1 MSDLKT
7 EFLCTVTAYVDW
19 RNVIDLGVTPYGI
32 RQIIYIK
39 GGTFEGPK
47 IKGTVLPG
55 GGDWFVRRADQ
66 MVEVDVRC
74 VLRTDD
80 NHLIYCCLRGINEMT
95 AEVAIKAI
103 TGQSVDSSKYYF
115 RVTTVTETGSQKY
128 DWLNRIVAVGV
139 GNLIPAGVE
148 YKIYTVL

>member
-7 EFLCTVTAYVDW
+7 ESLWTLTAYVDW
-19 RNVIDLGVTPYGI
+19 RQVIDVGATPHGM
-32 RQIIYIK
+32 RQIVYIK

-47 IKGTVLPG
+47 IKGVVLPG

-66 MVEVDVRC
+66 LVEVDVRC

-80 NHLIYCCLRGINEMT
+80 NHLIYCGLRGINEMT

-103 TGQSVDSSKYYF
+103 SGQAVDSSKYYF
-115 RVTTVTETGSQKY
+115 RATAVIETGSQKY
-128 DWLNRIVAVGV
+128 GWLNGIVAVGTGKLMPV
-139 GNLIPAGVE
+139 GVE

>member
-7 EFLCTVTAYVDW
+7 EFLCTVTAHVDW
-19 RNVIDLGVTPYGI
+19 RSVIDLGVTPHGT

-39 GGTFEGPK
+39 GGTVEGPK
-47 IKGTVLPG
+47 LKGVVLPG

-66 MVEVDVRC
+66 MVELDVRC

-115 RVTTVTETGSQKY
+115 RVTTVIETGSQKY
-128 DWLNRIVAVGV
+128 AWLNRIVAVGV
-139 GNLIPAGVE
+139 GNLMPAGVE
-148 YKIYTVL
+148 YKIYMVL

>member
-7 EFLCTVTAYVDW
+7 EFLCSLAANVDW
-19 RNVIDLGVTPYGI
+19 RQVIDLGATPHGI

-47 IKGTVLPG
+47 IRGTVLPG

-66 MVEVDVRC
+66 IVELDVRC

-115 RVTTVTETGSQKY
+115 RVTTVIETGSKKY

-139 GNLIPAGVE
+139 GNLIPAGFE
-148 YKIYTVL
+148 YKIYMVL

>member
-7 EFLCTVTAYVDW
+7 EFLCTIAAYVDW
-19 RNVIDLGVTPYGI
+19 RQVIDLGVTPHGI

-47 IKGTVLPG
+47 IKGAVLPG

-66 MVEVDVRC
+66 MVELDVRC

-95 AEVAIKAI
+95 AEVAIRAI
-103 TGQSVDSSKYYF
+103 SGEAVDSSKYYF
-115 RVTTVTETGSQKY
+115 RVTTVIETGSKKY
-128 DWLNRIVAVGV
+128 AWLNRIVAVGV
-139 GNLIPAGVE
+139 GNLMPAGVE
-148 YKIYTVL
+148 YKIYMVL

>member
-7 EFLCTVTAYVDW
+7 EFLCTVAANVDW
-19 RNVIDLGVTPYGI
+19 RSVIDLGTTPHGI
-32 RQIIYIK
+32 RQIVYIK
-39 GGTFEGPK
+39 GGKFEGPK
-47 IKGTVLPG
+47 IKGIVLPG

-66 MVEVDVRC
+66 VVEVDVRC

-80 NHLIYCCLRGINEMT
+80 NHLIYCRLRGINDMT

-115 RVTTVTETGSQKY
+115 RVSVAIETGSQKY
-128 DWLNRIVAVGV
+128 AWLNRIVAVGV
-139 GNLIPAGVE
+139 GNLTPAGVE
-148 YKIYTVL
+148 YQIYTVL

>member
-7 EFLCTVTAYVDW
+7 EFLCTVTANVDW
-19 RNVIDLGVTPYGI
+19 RQVLDVGATPHGI

-47 IKGTVLPG
+47 LKGTVLPG

-66 MVEVDVRC
+66 MVELDVRC

-80 NHLIYCCLRGINEMT
+80 NHLIYCSLRGINEMT
-95 AEVAIKAI
+95 SEVAIKAI
-103 TGQSVDSSKYYF
+103 TGQYIDSSKYYF
-115 RVTTVTETGSQKY
+115 RVTTVTETGSEKY
-128 DWLNRIVAVGV
+128 AWLNRIIAVGV
-139 GNLIPAGVE
+139 GKLIPAGVE
-148 YKIYTVL
+148 YEIYTVL

>member
-7 EFLCTVTAYVDW
+7 EFLCTVAAHVDW
-19 RNVIDLGVTPYGI
+19 RQVIDLGATPHGI
-32 RQIIYIK
+32 RQIVYIK

-47 IKGTVLPG
+47 VKGVVLPG

-66 MVEVDVRC
+66 MVELDVRC

-80 NHLIYCCLRGINEMT
+80 NQLIYCGLKGINEMP
-95 AEVAIKAI
+95 AEAAIKAI
-103 TGQSVDSSKYYF
+103 TGQSIDASKYYF
-115 RVTTVTETGSQKY
+115 RVTAVVETGSKKY
-128 DWLNRIVAVGV
+128 NWLNRIVAVGV
-139 GNLIPAGVE
+139 GDLTPAGLE

>member
-7 EFLCTVTAYVDW
+7 EFLCTVAAHVDW
-19 RNVIDLGVTPYGI
+19 RHVIDLGMTPHGI

-39 GGTFEGPK
+39 GGTFKGPK
-47 IKGTVLPG
+47 LKGVVLPG

-66 MVEVDVRC
+66 MVELDVRC

-95 AEVAIKAI
+95 ADVAIRAI
-103 TGQSVDSSKYYF
+103 SGESIDSSKYYF
-115 RVTTVTETGSQKY
+115 RVTTVTETGSKKY
-128 DWLNRIVAVGV
+128 AWLNRIVAVGV
-139 GNLIPAGVE
+139 GNLMPAGIQ
-148 YKIYTVL
+148 YKIYMVL

>member
-7 EFLCTVTAYVDW
+7 EFLCTVAVHVDW
-19 RNVIDLGVTPYGI
+19 RQVIDLGVTPHGI

-66 MVEVDVRC
+66 MVELDVRC

-115 RVTTVTETGSQKY
+115 RVTTVIETGSQKY
-128 DWLNRIVAVGV
+128 AWLNRIVAVGV
-139 GNLIPAGVE
+139 GNLMPAGVE
-148 YKIYTVL
+148 YKIYMVL

>member
-7 EFLCTVTAYVDW
+7 EFLCTVAAHVDW
-19 RNVIDLGVTPYGI
+19 RQVIDVGVTPHGI

-47 IKGTVLPG
+47 LKGVVLPG

-74 VLRTDD
+74 TLRTNDD
-80 NHLIYCCLRGINEMT
+80 HLIYCCLRGINEMT

-103 TGQSVDSSKYYF
+103 TGQSVDSSQYYF
-115 RVTTVTETGSQKY
+115 RVTTVIETGSKKY

-139 GNLIPAGVE
+139 GNLVPTGVE
-148 YKIYTVL
+148 YKFYTVL

>member
-7 EFLCTVTAYVDW
+7 EFLCNVVAYVDW
-19 RNVIDLGVTPYGI
+19 RNVIDLGITPHGI
-32 RQIIYIK
+32 RQVIYIK

-47 IKGTVLPG
+47 IKGVVLPG
-55 GGDWFVRRADQ
+55 GGDWFVRRDDQ

-80 NHLIYCCLRGINEMT
+80 NQLLYFRLRGLNEMT

-103 TGQSVDSSKYYF
+103 SGQSIDSSKYYF
-115 RVTTVTETGSQKY
+115 RVTMVIETGSPKY
-128 DWLNRIVAVGV
+128 AWLNRIVAVGV
-139 GNLIPAGVE
+139 GNLMPAGVE
-148 YKIYTVL
+148 YKIYMVL

>member
-7 EFLCTVTAYVDW
+7 EFLCTVAAHVDW
-19 RNVIDLGVTPYGI
+19 RNVIDLGTTPHGI
-32 RQIIYIK
+32 RQIVYIK

-47 IKGTVLPG
+47 IKGVVLPG
-55 GGDWFVRRADQ
+55 GGDWFVRRTDQ
-66 MVEVDVRC
+66 MVELDVRC

-80 NHLIYCCLRGINEMT
+80 NHLIYCCLKGINEMT

-103 TGQSVDSSKYYF
+103 SGESIDSSKYYF
-115 RVTTVTETGSQKY
+115 RVTTVVETGSKKY

-148 YKIYTVL
+148 YKIYMVL

>member
-7 EFLCTVTAYVDW
+7 EFLCTVTANTDW
-19 RNVIDLGVTPYGI
+19 RSVIDVGATPHGT

-47 IKGTVLPG
+47 LNGTVLPG

-66 MVEVDVRC
+66 MVELDVRC

-80 NHLIYCCLRGINEMT
+80 NHLIYCSLRGINEMSS
-95 AEVAIKAI
+95 EVAIKAI
-103 TGQSVDSSKYYF
+103 TGQYIDSSKYYF
-115 RVTTVTETGSQKY
+115 RVTAVIETGSEKY
-128 DWLNRIVAVGV
+128 TWLNRIIAVGV
-139 GNLIPAGVE
+139 GKLIPTGVE
-148 YKIYTVL
+148 YEIYTVL

>member
-7 EFLCTVTAYVDW
+7 EFLCTVAANADW
-19 RNVIDLGVTPYGI
+19 RQVIDVGATPHGI
-32 RQIIYIK
+32 RQVVYIK

-47 IKGTVLPG
+47 IKGVVLPG
-55 GGDWFVRRADQ
+55 GGDWFVRRADGV
-66 MVEVDVRC
+66 VEVDVRC

-80 NHLIYCCLRGINEMT
+80 NHLIYCRLRGINDMT

-103 TGQSVDSSKYYF
+103 TGKSVDSSKYYF
-115 RVTTVTETGSQKY
+115 RVTAVIETGSKKY

-139 GNLIPAGVE
+139 GNLTPVGVE
-148 YKIYTVL
+148 YRIYTVL

>member
-7 EFLCTVTAYVDW
+7 EFLCTVTAHVDW
-19 RNVIDLGVTPYGI
+19 RQVIDLGVTPHGI

-66 MVEVDVRC
+66 IVELDVRC

-115 RVTTVTETGSQKY
+115 RVTTVIETGSQKY
-128 DWLNRIVAVGV
+128 AWLNRIVAVGV
-139 GNLIPAGVE
+139 GNLMPAGVE
-148 YKIYTVL
+148 YKIYMVL